1 MREGRSA
8 TAIVAA
14 AIAGLAIATYLA
26 VTELG
31 GGLPVCG
38 PVQGCRTV
46 ATSVYADLAGL
57 PLAVLGIG
65 FSVAIGSLGAVWGR
79 TSWRPALVALYG
91 LGLFGVLSVGFLTYL
106 EIAVIGAIC
115 VWCVGY
121 AATVLGGWLVAAYT
135 LTRS

>member
-57 PLAVLGIG
+57 PLAVLGVG
-65 FSVAIGSLGAVWGR
+65 FSVAIGSLGAV
-79 TSWRPALVALYG
+79 
-91 LGLFGVLSVGFLTYL
+91 
-106 EIAVIGAIC
+106 GAAPPGDRRWSPC
-115 VWCVGY
+115 TDSASSACCPSG
-121 AATVLGGWLVAAYT
+121 
-135 LTRS
+135 S